1 MAKVTLKMIAERC
14 GVSTAVVSACLN
26 GKNKKIGCSPAKAEE
41 IRKAVAEMNYVPSV
55 FARSIRTK
63 EVPIIGAL
71 FYAEVETWQLHQRY
85 FQAHLMEMTFL
96 FNRED
101 LDVTFIPY
109 HSEEEQLKRLQ
120 RVISCG
126 MIGGVVSNIMTHS
139 HVSFCNYLKE
149 CGLPY
154 MVMGTPS
161 VEGVYSVDYD
171 LDDMASILNRLF
183 LASGLKYCFRVFVRN
198 GEAVFFSGISDV
210 FSWNP
215 NKMFT
220 LNDIRGIAGDAY
232 FIIPGHEILN
242 YMRYQGFSPPHI
254 LLCEQASEY
263 LMPSPEYDLVVADV
277 QSNRIHYIAT
287 ALSRWMKYGEKPE
300 NISHLISDYEAIRIF
315 PRLRNVLRRRKET
328 ECKNL
333 QQGEVKKK

>member
-1 MAKVTLKMIAERC
+1 MSKVTLKMIAERC
-14 GVSTAVVSACLN
+14 GVSSAVVSACLS
-26 GKNKKIGCSPAKAEE
+26 GRNKKIGCSSAKAEE

-71 FYAEVETWQLHQRY
+71 FYAESETWQLHQRY

-101 LDVTFIPY
+101 LEVAFIPY

-120 RVISCG
+120 RVVSRG

-139 HVSFCNYLKE
+139 HVAFCSYLKE
-149 CGLPY
+149 CGLPH
-154 MVMGTPS
+154 MVMGKPS

-171 LDDMASILNRLF
+171 LNDMISVLKRLF
-183 LASGLKYCFRVFVRN
+183 LASGLKHCFRVFARN
-198 GEAVFFSGISDV
+198 GEVVFFSGISDA

-215 NKMFT
+215 DRMFT
-220 LNDIRGIAGDAY
+220 LHDVMGIADDAY

-242 YMRYQGFSPPHI
+242 YMRYRGFSPPHI
-254 LLCEQASEY
+254 LLCEQASEF
-263 LMPSPEYDLVVADV
+263 LMPSAEYDLVVADV
-277 QSNRIHYIAT
+277 QSNRIHYIAA
-287 ALSRWMKYGEKPE
+287 ALSRWMKHGEKPE
-300 NISHLISDYEAIRIF
+300 NISHIVSDYGSIEVF
-315 PRLRNVLRRRKET
+315 PRLRGDARTRGKRRNE
-328 ECKNL
+328 
-333 QQGEVKKK
+333 KKLGGKR